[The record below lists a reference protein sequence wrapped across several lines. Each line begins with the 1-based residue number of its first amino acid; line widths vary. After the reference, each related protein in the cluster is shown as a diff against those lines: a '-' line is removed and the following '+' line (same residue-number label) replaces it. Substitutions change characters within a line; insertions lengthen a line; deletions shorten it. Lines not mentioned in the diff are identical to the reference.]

1 MGGTRT
7 TTTKF
12 AVRAGRGRP
21 ADRTLMVEPDSA
33 ERTARATSINTVLHS
48 GFSQTRLRSLC
59 LQRGNRTFGDR
70 PGDPRFHGGARA
82 GLRVAR
88 CARCF

>member
-1 MGGTRT
+1 MTSGRRSIDPPLCRVTLGGRMGGTRT

-33 ERTARATSINTVLHS
+33 EPIWKTRAACRGVAGVPGRS
-48 GFSQTRLRSLC
+48 GRI
-59 LQRGNRTFGDR
+59 
-70 PGDPRFHGGARA
+70 
-82 GLRVAR
+82 GLPA
-88 CARCF
+88 ASPLP

>member
-12 AVRAGRGRP
+12 AVRASRGRP

-33 ERTARATSINTVLHS
+33 EPRLEKTARAA
-48 GFSQTRLRSLC
+48 
-59 LQRGNRTFGDR
+59 
-70 PGDPRFHGGARA
+70 GGTAD
-82 GLRVAR
+82 
-88 CARCF
+88 